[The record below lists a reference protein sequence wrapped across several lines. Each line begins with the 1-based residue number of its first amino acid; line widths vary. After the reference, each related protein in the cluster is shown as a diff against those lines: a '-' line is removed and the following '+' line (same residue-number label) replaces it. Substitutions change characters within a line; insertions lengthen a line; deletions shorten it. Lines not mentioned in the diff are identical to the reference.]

1 MNVLVKEEE
10 EEEEEEEFK
19 EDRGV
24 HFAINWDL
32 AAGNRAGSVSEH
44 EADAVGHRL
53 TGRVM
58 CDGGCANKRA

>member
-1 MNVLVKEEE
+1 MKVLVKE

-58 CDGGCANKRA
+58 GVAQTKGRE